1 MTVVINEMSMEV
13 CESEEALEF
22 FLMVDGTG
30 QDLMAST
37 FPNHLDDI
45 CTDVTEELGGALV
58 E

>member
-1 MTVVINEMSMEV
+1 MSMEV

-37 FPNHLDDI
+37 FPYHLDDI